1 MGGKRGATRGRPFRP
16 FQKVP
21 YLVSEIYIL
30 FPFCR
35 FSTGRPPGNRGG
47 IWCRLGLANFRGMLR
62 RLEKLASNKSSDTGS
77 LSQAAEVPDQGKS
90 DLMGCFG
97 KVYVHMGGMK
107 VYLLQLEKESHACF
121 RAYLR
126 VKACINILHAPDCL
140 AYLHFY
146 ARYICISRAFD
157 SCNGCVGL
165 CVYACQNQGRE
176 GGKGGGKSQIKMI
189 NDCFLSPMVI

>member
-1 MGGKRGATRGRPFRP
+1 MNGGRETRGNTWASVSAIPEGSLFSKRNL
-16 FQKVP
+16 
-21 YLVSEIYIL
+21 YLISIL
-30 FPFCR
+30 SLLHR
-35 FSTGRPPGNRGG
+35 SPPGNRGG

-77 LSQAAEVPDQGKS
+77 PSQAAEVPDQGKS

-97 KVYVHMGGMK
+97 NVYVHMGGMK

-121 RAYLR
+121 RAYLG

-146 ARYICISRAFD
+146 VRYICISHAFD

-176 GGKGGGKSQIKMI
+176 GGKGGEK
-189 NDCFLSPMVI
+189 VR